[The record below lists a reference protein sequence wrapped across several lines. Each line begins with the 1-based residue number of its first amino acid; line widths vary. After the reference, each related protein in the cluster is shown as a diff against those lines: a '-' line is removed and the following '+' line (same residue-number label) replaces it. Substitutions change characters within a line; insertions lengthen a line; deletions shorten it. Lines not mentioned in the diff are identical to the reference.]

1 MKMALIQLVNSGTRS
16 SRVGSALWLF
26 RSAARIVLV
35 VALFMLWESPLRAAF
50 ETEAPP
56 PPQANADLDLP
67 LELPEPT
74 TSVTRQSTTDS
85 AASEKTL
92 FDEIPSVYG
101 AAKYDQKSHQAP
113 AAITII
119 TAEQIRK
126 YGYRNFSQIV
136 DSVPGLFTNTDR
148 NYGYLGIRGLNRPGD
163 YNTRVLILVDNHRLQ
178 DSVYDQAG
186 VGTELPIDVDLID
199 RVEIIKGPSSSLY
212 GTNAFL
218 GVINIITKRGRDIK
232 GVELSGEAS
241 SFNTYRGRLT
251 YGNKFSNGVELS
263 LSGSYSG
270 SEGHRELFYPAF
282 SSINNGI
289 AKDNDRDNLYYYSGK
304 LSYSDFTFTGGYQW
318 RKKGVP
324 TASFGTVF
332 NDQRFNTVDERWYL
346 DLTYQHEF
354 FNQVNV
360 KARLYYDS
368 YYYHGFYPYD
378 YSGTG
383 LTPFTLNKDVVQ
395 AQWAGG
401 ELTASRRFFDR
412 HRVTIGTEYRNN
424 FIVNQSNRDVD
435 PPATYLEDKRHSSFI
450 AGYVQDE
457 WSITDHLALH
467 AGFRHDQYST
477 FGGTT
482 NPRAGLIYTWK
493 NTTVKLLY
501 GQAFRA
507 PTAYEQFYA
516 PGTTVKTNPNLKPEK
531 LNTYEL
537 VVEQY
542 LGQHVRA
549 LGSLYQYNISNL
561 IVWTADSTGTSF
573 FDNNVDD
580 ITARGLELTLEGKWP
595 TGLEGRV
602 SYALQNSHTEHTK
615 QRLTNSPQ
623 HLVKTNL
630 IVPLIPDKLFAG
642 FEGRYTSSRLT
653 LTGNNASPFYIL
665 NVSFFSQQLVKG
677 WELSA
682 HINNLMNQKYGY
694 PGDES
699 HRQDIIDQD
708 GRTFWVKLKYRF

>member
-1 MKMALIQLVNSGTRS
+1 MHTSRLGSVLWLIQPIGRIIMLIALLPVWEGLSYGS
-16 SRVGSALWLF
+16 SSTDALPPNTTHTDSA
-26 RSAARIVLV
+26 I
-35 VALFMLWESPLRAAF
+35 ESS
-50 ETEAPP
+50 
-56 PPQANADLDLP
+56 LDLP
-67 LELPEPT
+67 LELPTPANSDAKKSATDPT
-74 TSVTRQSTTDS
+74 
-85 AASEKTL
+85 ASERTL

-101 AAKYDQKSHQAP
+101 AAKYDQKTHQAP

-126 YGYRNFSQIV
+126 YGYRNFSQILE
-136 DSVPGLFTNTDR
+136 SVPGLFTNTDR
-148 NYGYLGIRGLNRPGD
+148 NYGYVGIRGLNRPGD
-163 YNTRVLILVDNHRLQ
+163 YNTRVLILIDNHRLH

-199 RVEIIKGPSSSLY
+199 RVEVIKGPASSLY

-218 GVINIITKRGRDIK
+218 GVINVITKRGRDIK

-251 YGNKFSNGVELS
+251 YGNKFSNGVEMA

-282 SSINNGI
+282 SSTNNGV
-289 AKDNDRDNLYYYSGK
+289 AKDSDRDNLYYYSGK

-324 TASFGTVF
+324 TAAFGTVF
-332 NDQRFNTVDERWYL
+332 NDQRFKTVDERWYM

-354 FNQVNV
+354 FNQLNI
-360 KARLYYDS
+360 KARLYYDY

-378 YSGTG
+378 YSGAG
-383 LTPFTLNKDVVQ
+383 ITPFTLNKDVVQ

-401 ELTASRRFFDR
+401 ELTATKRFFDR

-424 FIVNQSNRDVD
+424 FIVNQSNRDID
-435 PPATYLEDKRHSSFI
+435 PPATYLDDKRQSSFV

-457 WSITDHLALH
+457 WSITDQLVLH

-482 NPRAGLIYTWK
+482 NPRAGLIYTWQ

-516 PGTTVKTNPNLKPEK
+516 PGATVKTNPNLKPEK
-531 LNTYEL
+531 LHTYEL
-537 VVEQY
+537 VLEQY
-542 LGQHVRA
+542 LGRHMRA

-561 IVWTADSTGTSF
+561 IVWATDSTGTSF
-573 FDNNVDD
+573 FDNSDD
-580 ITARGLELTLEGKWP
+580 ITARGVELTLEGKWP

-602 SYALQNSHTEHTK
+602 SYALQTSHTEQTK

-630 IVPLIPDKLFAG
+630 IIPLIPDKVFVG

-653 LTGNNASPFYIL
+653 LAGNNASPFYIL
-665 NVSFFSQQLVKG
+665 NVSLFSQQLVKG

-682 HINNLMNQKYGY
+682 HINNLVNQKYGY